1 MSRAKTEDAAAVLAR
16 MRAAHL
22 ESVRRGRE
30 KAALVIGGLTL
41 DAEHVHALK
50 VVQKVLHVPTRAA
63 AIRAA
68 IMVAANVVEAKQK
81 QKQK

>member
-1 MSRAKTEDAAAVLAR
+1 MSRAKLEDAAAVLAR

-30 KAALVIGGLTL
+30 RAALVIGGLTL

-50 VVQKVLHVPTRAA
+50 VVQKALHAPSRAA
-63 AIRAA
+63 AIRQAILIAA
-68 IMVAANVVEAKQK
+68 EVAAKNK
-81 QKQK
+81 

>member
-1 MSRAKTEDAAAVLAR
+1 MSRAKQENAAEVLAR

-30 KAALVIGGLTL
+30 RAALVIGGLTL
-41 DAEHVHALK
+41 DAEHVSALK
-50 VVQKVLHVPTRAA
+50 TVQRALKAPTRAA

-68 IMVAANVVEAKQK
+68 IMVAAEAAATKK
-81 QKQK
+81 

>member
-1 MSRAKTEDAAAVLAR
+1 MSRAKLEDAAAVLAR

-30 KAALVIGGLTL
+30 KAALAIGGLTL
-41 DAEHVHALK
+41 DAEHVRALK
-50 VVQKVLHVPTRAA
+50 IVQRALHAPTRAA

-68 IMVAANVVEAKQK
+68 IMVAAEAAEAKQK
-81 QKQK
+81 QK

>member
-1 MSRAKTEDAAAVLAR
+1 MSRRATEDAAEVLAR

-30 KAALVIGGLTL
+30 RAALVIGGLTL

-50 VVQKVLHVPTRAA
+50 VVQKVLHAPTRAA

-68 IMVAANVVEAKQK
+68 IMLAANVVEAKQK
-81 QKQK
+81 QK

>member
-1 MSRAKTEDAAAVLAR
+1 MSRAKPEDAAAVLAR

-30 KAALVIGGLTL
+30 RAALVIGGLTL
-41 DAEHVHALK
+41 DETHVRALK
-50 VVQKVLHVPTRAA
+50 IVQRALHAPTRAA

-68 IMVAANVVEAKQK
+68 IMLAAEVAAAKK
-81 QKQK
+81 